1 MFTRPRSSDVSSST
15 SQRTAVTVDVKA
27 QTTSSESDACSTRHL
42 SLSLDPLPLHT
53 TAAYRKQAGR
63 RVLNCER
70 ERERGAHF
78 VSTVHHRY
86 DVISICTR
94 HVILAGARA
103 PSGSAKQH
111 GVVATHHRR
120 NLVDIVFTFNSVIDI
135 NELSLRHHRRDQ
147 AKWWWGAAGG
157 HRSVR
162 MPRWRAAQAR
172 RAPLCKETMSERML
186 SHVRSLTASGGRRFC
201 GCSGGDDRWA
211 GWRLCRTSLWVSQ
224 PGRWRCDLRFVW
236 SKR

>member
-1 MFTRPRSSDVSSST
+1 MHGKGTWDSERTGAHQSASHCSHALLVEPRLDLAATSRQQRIRRRVSYTRTPQRDGTPLFTRPRSSDVSSST
-15 SQRTAVTVDVKA
+15 SQRTAVTVDVASVRKDRQQVQN
-27 QTTSSESDACSTRHL
+27 QTPARPSRPGTSPHHRS
-42 SLSLDPLPLHT
+42 
-53 TAAYRKQAGR
+53 KQVAEY
-63 RVLNCER
+63 LNCERERER

-135 NELSLRHHRRDQ
+135 NELSLRHHRTDL
-147 AKWWWGAAGG
+147 AETKPSGVVGCG
-157 HRSVR
+157 
-162 MPRWRAAQAR
+162 WRA
-172 RAPLCKETMSERML
+172 
-186 SHVRSLTASGGRRFC
+186 
-201 GCSGGDDRWA
+201 
-211 GWRLCRTSLWVSQ
+211 
-224 PGRWRCDLRFVW
+224 
-236 SKR
+236 